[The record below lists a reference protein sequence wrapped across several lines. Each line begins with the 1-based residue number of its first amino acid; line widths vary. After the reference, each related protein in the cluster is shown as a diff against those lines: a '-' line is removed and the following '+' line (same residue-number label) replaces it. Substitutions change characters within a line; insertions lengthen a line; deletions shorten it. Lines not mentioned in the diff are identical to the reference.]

1 MSADLRAALAAYAR
15 FFETLTPERLTGLT
29 ALVTPDVHFKD
40 PFNDVRG
47 SGDMIRVL
55 ETMYRHGTPRFEV
68 LDTAIGAQGG
78 YLLWRF
84 TNDPG
89 AGGRKFVIVGMSAVG
104 LTADGRI
111 REHID
116 HWDSGAQFYAQLPL
130 LGWLIRL
137 VNRRLTLPPGPKTT
151 ARDTPAR

>member
-1 MSADLRAALAAYAR
+1 VSADPQAALAAYAR
-15 FFETLTPERLTGLT
+15 FFETLTPERLPGLA
-29 ALVTPDVHFKD
+29 ALVTPDVRFKD
-40 PFNDVRG
+40 PFNDVCG
-47 SGDMIRVL
+47 VDDMVRAL

-68 LDTAIGAQGG
+68 LDRATGAMGG

-89 AGGRKFVIVGMSAVG
+89 KGGTPLVILGMSAVDI
-104 LTADGRI
+104 APDGRI

-116 HWDSGAQFYAQLPL
+116 HWDSGTQFYAKLPV

-137 VNRRLTLPPGPKTT
+137 VNRRLALPPRP
-151 ARDTPAR
+151 

>member
-1 MSADLRAALAAYAR
+1 MSADPHAALAAYAR
-15 FFETLTPERLTGLT
+15 FFETLTPERLPDLA
-29 ALVTPDVHFKD
+29 ALVTADVRFKD

-47 SGDMIRVL
+47 VADMIRVL
-55 ETMYRHGTPRFEV
+55 ETMYRHGTPSFVV
-68 LDTAIGAQGG
+68 LDTAIGADGA

-89 AGGRKFVIVGMSAVG
+89 KGGQPLVILGMSAVRI
-104 LTADGRI
+104 APDGRI

-116 HWDSGAQFYAQLPL
+116 HWDSGSQFYEKLPI

-137 VNRRLTLPPGPKTT
+137 VKRRLTLPPPPVPK
-151 ARDTPAR
+151 A